1 MLLASPVPIEAAW
14 LRPLSVAEYHRMV
27 DAGVFDE
34 DERLELLEGMVVAMA
49 PQGIPHVKA
58 LTTLTRLMCRVTE
71 GTDLEV
77 RPQNP
82 LTLARS
88 EPEPDL
94 AITETRARWPR
105 GRHPETA
112 LLVVE
117 VASESLRRDLGPKAM
132 IYAEAAVGE
141 YWVIDVDRQVIHV
154 HTDPDVATR
163 TYRQRREVAPGE
175 VLTCTTLPALSV
187 DVASLF

>member
-58 LTTLTRLMCRVTE
+58 ITTLARLMWRVTE

-117 VASESLRRDLGPKAM
+117 VASDSLRRDLGPKVA
-132 IYAEAAVGE
+132 IYAEAA
-141 YWVIDVDRQVIHV
+141 
-154 HTDPDVATR
+154 
-163 TYRQRREVAPGE
+163 RRPSTG
-175 VLTCTTLPALSV
+175 
-187 DVASLF
+187 

>member
-1 MLLASPVPIEAAW
+1 MLQASPVPIEAAW
-14 LRPLSVAEYHRMV
+14 LRPLSVDEYHRMV
-27 DAGVFDE
+27 DAGVFDS
-34 DERLELLEGMVVAMA
+34 DDRLELLEGMVVAMA

-58 LTTLTRLMCRVTE
+58 ITVLTRLAVYATE
-71 GTDLEV
+71 AAGLDV
-77 RPQNP
+77 RAQHP

-94 AITETRARWPR
+94 AITESRARWPR

-117 VASESLRRDLGPKAM
+117 VASESLRKDLGPKAA

-141 YWVIDVDRQVIHV
+141 YWVIDVERQVIHV
-154 HTDPDVATR
+154 HLGPDPETR
-163 TYRQRREVAPGE
+163 TYRERREVAAGT
-175 VLTCTTLPALSV
+175 LTCTTLPALTV
-187 DVASLF
+187 TVAALF

>member
-1 MLLASPVPIEAAW
+1 MLLASSVPIEPAW

-58 LTTLTRLMCRVTE
+58 LTILARLLWRVTE
-71 GTDLEV
+71 GTQFEV

-94 AITETRARWPR
+94 AVTEARARWPR

-112 LLVVE
+112 VLVVE

-141 YWVIDVDRQVIHV
+141 YWVIDVERQVIHV
-154 HTDPDVATR
+154 HTGPEPETR
-163 TYRQRREVAPGE
+163 TYRERHEVASG
-175 VLTCTTLPALSV
+175 VLTCTTLPALAV